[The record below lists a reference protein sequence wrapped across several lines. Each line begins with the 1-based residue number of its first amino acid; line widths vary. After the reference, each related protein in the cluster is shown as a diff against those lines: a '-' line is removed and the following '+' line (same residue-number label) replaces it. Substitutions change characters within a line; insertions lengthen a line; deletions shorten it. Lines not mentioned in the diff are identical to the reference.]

1 MSGKRKVLAA
11 AGVLVSLLAVGA
23 TTSTAQAST
32 ADPDGTRVTQAEPDG
47 TRVTQAEPDGTRVT
61 QVPAGGGA
69 VQVGVTSGSASS
81 RAVAA
86 IPSTSPAVE
95 RVFITGSQTTP
106 CNPGYACAGVAYG
119 NGTYVFKFVHYDGYS
134 VSHWEGLGY
143 FLNNQTGG
151 AGARYDNQNGSERGC
166 VPAGIIRYNLD
177 WHPVYRIRL
186 TAAPC

>member
-1 MSGKRKVLAA
+1 M
-11 AGVLVSLLAVGA
+11 SLLAVGA
-23 TTSTAQAST
+23 TASTAQAST
-32 ADPDGTRVTQAEPDG
+32 ADPDGTRVTQAPTVEPDG
-47 TRVTQAEPDGTRVT
+47 TRVTQAPTVEPDGTRVT
-61 QVPAGGGA
+61 QVSAAGGA
-69 VQVGVTSGSASS
+69 VQVGVVAGSASS
-81 RAVAA
+81 RSVAA

-95 RVFITGSQTTP
+95 HVFITGSQTTT
-106 CNPGYACAGVAYG
+106 CNVGYACAGVAYG

-166 VPAGIIRYNLD
+166 VPAGIIRSNLD